1 MGDRVNLGL
10 SFLRG
15 MVASVNPC
23 AFVLL
28 PTYLVYFLGIEA
40 ADPHAADRPARAP
53 LRRALVVSGAVSAGF
68 IGVFLVAGTISELG
82 TSWLTANA
90 KYVTLVIGLAFVALG
105 VAMLFGYKLPIATP
119 SVSGGRDRTVRSML
133 VYGVGYALAS
143 LGCTLPLF
151 LITMFTPSDSFVDGV
166 ANVLAFALGMALVVT
181 ALTVALAAANHTLV
195 RALRRA
201 TQWVHLVSAALVLL
215 AGLYLLHYFWVVDVN
230 GETST
235 VTDAMERPYY
245 WLLERLDSN
254 WRIVGIVLGAIV
266 VAAVVVVLRGRSG
279 AGPEVPSSDREHSAV

>member
-28 PTYLVYFLGIEA
+28 PTYLLYFLGLEA
-40 ADPHAADRPARAP
+40 AGSGSDGRSARAP
-53 LRRALVVSGAVSAGF
+53 LRRALLVSSAVSTGF

-90 KYVTLVIGLAFVALG
+90 KYVTLVIGLAFVVLG
-105 VAMLFGYKLPIATP
+105 VAMLFGFKLPVATP
-119 SVSGGRDRTVRSML
+119 AVSGGRDRTVRSMF

-151 LITMFTPSDSFVDGV
+151 LITMFTPTDSFLDGV

-195 RALRRA
+195 GALRRA
-201 TQWVHLVSAALVLL
+201 SHWVQLVSAALVLL

-230 GETST
+230 GETSR

-254 WRIVGIVLGAIV
+254 WRIVGVVLAAIV
-266 VAAVVVVLRGRSG
+266 VAAVAFVLRGRSDG
-279 AGPEVPSSDREHSAV
+279 EGRSTVERS